1 MTKGGLPGM
10 MGSGAITE
18 DTGGS
23 ASVSPMSGISSNCLL
38 HCHLERSSVGQPSNI
53 VWRFR

>member
-18 DTGGS
+18 GKGGS

-38 HCHLERSSVGQPSNI
+38 RCLLERSSVGRLSNK
-53 VWRFR
+53 VWQF